1 MTRIGE
7 LLAVDFLELIQDDI
21 VLTRDHPDAVF
32 RKPDGY
38 IVTNHI
44 GEEFERL
51 LSSMAVGCQSPDG
64 CVGIWVS
71 GPPGS
76 GKSSFAKYLGAE
88 FFHRFSLYQ
97 IFPVNIRA
105 QAAAEARADFLCE
118 AMYRAVLRELD
129 YSEDYA
135 ISELEIMLE
144 KQGELG
150 AFEDLCCTLYG
161 KEWREIRTTGEKLR
175 CASSLVHRLAPQT
188 YVSADRW
195 LEATQASPSRTPNAK
210 ELAEKVFELCAIRR
224 PGKALA
230 FLLDEIGSYAT
241 LGGERTENLRAILEQ
256 FGKQSLDRCKAGQIP
271 GPAWIVVVA
280 REKLPEVS
288 KHLAASRKG
297 CGRLEEY
304 FRHQADLSMSD
315 MREVITRRVLLKKEG
330 QEPLLSKLFRD
341 CGASLIQNV
350 KLEGCSRR
358 TDFDEDEF
366 VRFYPYLPHVIDI
379 AMEILAGIRLH
390 PDRPKPSGG
399 SDITIIRHC
408 VDMLSPD
415 RTQLYDQPVG
425 GLVSIDKIYDLVEP
439 EISLEKQKRIWE
451 VQQRFDNGTYPG
463 MASRVAK
470 AICLMEFVTADLPR
484 SASNIA
490 RLLIQDVSEEPATLA
505 VARMLRALKEAQYIR
520 EEEGG
525 WILYDF
531 DELRRRA
538 AGLKDLR
545 SAIGV
550 VNPRL
555 PGWYN
560 DLIQATKK
568 MLARFLAW
576 YTRPLLEFD
585 TSVSRTL
592 EEVVLAVDHLTST
605 LTALDRDSVKQALDY
620 LPVNMVEID
629 EQLARMDKTCAPVAG
644 PVKAHV
650 ARLRQQVKVLASMQN
665 GVNPEGLDQ
674 GGSKMRYGAERQ
686 GNTRRDRTAYVIGL
700 FGTGRRYVNQLL
712 LENIGRRARYF
723 RDGIRLHPGPTPM
736 IYSGH
741 VTIKYPSCAQESPA
755 VMRSILRAV
764 RSGFADSIFVYRH
777 PLDSLLTN
785 WVWWRTHIRDQRMI
799 SGISEV
805 YRDTKDLCADLE
817 NNFGEFEKF
826 ASGDPDFFGAS
837 RGLRFLSFSEF
848 VEETEIHL
856 QSHLLTLRL
865 EDFAINPLKEF
876 SKILE
881 VMSVEHDVGRLSL
894 FAPRTRP
901 YSYIA
906 VREQVP
912 GFRNFIEGL
921 DAGTKKRI
929 ENIGY
934 TLSG

>member
-1 MTRIGE
+1 VTRISD
-7 LLAVDFLELIQDDI
+7 LLAVDFLELIQENI
-21 VLTRDHPDAVF
+21 AVTRDHPDAVF
-32 RKPDGY
+32 LKPDGY
-38 IVTNHI
+38 IVTDHI

-51 LSSMAVGCQSPDG
+51 FSSMAAGCQSPDER
-64 CVGIWVS
+64 VGIWVS

-88 FFHRFSLYQ
+88 LFHRFSLYR

-105 QAAAEARADFLCE
+105 QAAAEAHADFLCE
-118 AMYRAVLRELD
+118 AMYRAVLHELD
-129 YSEDYA
+129 YSQDYP

-150 AFEDLCCTLYG
+150 AFEDLCRTLYG
-161 KEWREIRTTGEKLR
+161 KEWREIRNTSEKLA

-188 YVSADRW
+188 YASADQW
-195 LEATQASPSRTPNAK
+195 LEATQGWPSRRLNARD
-210 ELAEKVFELCAIRR
+210 LTEKVFELCALRR

-230 FLLDEIGSYAT
+230 FILDEIGSYAT

-256 FGKQSLDRCKAGQIP
+256 FGKQSLERWKAGKIP
-271 GPAWIVVVA
+271 GPVWIAVVA
-280 REKLPEVS
+280 QEKLPEVS
-288 KHLAASRKG
+288 KHLAASRTG
-297 CGRLEEY
+297 HGRLEEY
-304 FRHQADLSMSD
+304 FRHQADLSTSD

-330 QEPLLSKLFRD
+330 QEPLLRKLFRER
-341 CGASLIQNV
+341 GASLLQNV
-350 KLEGCSRR
+350 KLEGWSRR

-366 VRFYPYLPHVIDI
+366 VRSYPYLPHVIDI
-379 AMEILAGIRLH
+379 SMEIIAGIRLH
-390 PDRPKPSGG
+390 PDRPRPLDA

-408 VDMLSPD
+408 VDMFSQD
-415 RTQLYDQPVG
+415 RTRLYDQPVG
-425 GLVSIDKIYDLVEP
+425 GLVSIDMIYDLVEP

-451 VQQRFDNGTYPG
+451 VQQRFDNSSYPG

-470 AICLMEFVTADLPR
+470 AICLMEFVTGDLPR
-484 SASNIA
+484 TRNNIA
-490 RLLIQDVSEEPATLA
+490 RLLIRNVSEEPATLA
-505 VARMLRALKEAQYIR
+505 VARMLCALKEAQYIR
-520 EEEGG
+520 PADGG
-525 WILYDF
+525 WKLYDF

-560 DLIQATKK
+560 DLIQAAKK
-568 MLARFLAW
+568 MLARFLSW
-576 YTRPLLEFD
+576 YTRPLFEFD
-585 TSVSRTL
+585 TAVSRTL
-592 EEVVLAVDHLTST
+592 EEVVLAVDHLTSS
-605 LTALDRDSVKQALDY
+605 LIALDHHSVKQALDY
-620 LPVNMVEID
+620 LPVSMVEIE

-650 ARLRQQVKVLASMQN
+650 ARLHQQVKVLASMQN

-674 GGSKMRYGAERQ
+674 SGGKVRYSAQRQ
-686 GNTRRDRTAYVIGL
+686 RGDRTTYVIGL

-785 WVWWRTHIRDQRMI
+785 WVWWRTHIRDKRMI

-805 YRDTKDLCADLE
+805 YRDTQDLCADLE

-848 VEETEIHL
+848 VEESEIHIR
-856 QSHLLTLRL
+856 SHPLTLRL
-865 EDFAINPLKEF
+865 EDFAVDPLKEF

-881 VMSVEHDVGRLSL
+881 VMSVERDLGRLSL

-901 YSYIA
+901 YGYVA
-906 VREQVP
+906 VREHVP
-912 GFRNFIEGL
+912 LFRNFIEGL

-934 TLSG
+934 TLSGGY